1 MFSPK
6 KSRKNKKSN
15 RILKKKNRKSKKG
28 GVLEDNVLF
37 SGHFG
42 TKGSALDK
50 FDSFFINILKL
61 INEYDSNNKVTFEE
75 LESKINISLKEFDE
89 KNKSDKIN
97 LLSKIEK
104 MIDELS
110 TKRV

>member
-1 MFSPK
+1 MP
-6 KSRKNKKSN
+6 
-15 RILKKKNRKSKKG
+15 
-28 GVLEDNVLF
+28 LEPVYHNVPPYDICKL
-37 SGHFG
+37 
-42 TKGSALDK
+42 LE
-50 FDSFFINILKL
+50 L